1 MSRKV
6 YGIKKANEP
15 VIYDVD
21 KSRELIKCAR
31 DPIYFIRNYVKT
43 QHPIKG
49 FLPFDLYDYQEE
61 MIRSF
66 MTNTKLVVRS
76 GRQTGKTVTVCAY
89 LLWFAMFNENKTVL
103 CVSKDA
109 DAAKVIVNL
118 IQKMYLEVPDFLK
131 CGVADDDWNKHTAKF
146 DNGSMIVSLATSENS
161 GRGRSI
167 SLLYADEI
175 AFVRPAIQEQF
186 WTSIQP
192 TLSTGGSCI
201 ITSTPNG
208 DTDLFSKLWRGAELK
223 ANDFKYIYV
232 PWDAPPGRDEEFKRR
247 EIANIGERKWRQE
260 YECEFITSEG
270 TLVDDLIIKNLKKI
284 LEDKVP
290 IMEIAG
296 EKLWVNINPR
306 RSYIISCDPGTG
318 TGLDNS
324 AIQVVEFPTMVQVLE
339 SATNTLDSAQV
350 YSKIKNIA
358 RYITSFGSD
367 VYFCFEQNGVGEG
380 IAALYTT
387 DEEPIEATLLTST
400 NSKDGKKRLGYVTD
414 IRNKVKFCLRLKKV
428 IESELLKINSVDFLI
443 ELQRFV
449 RDGHTYSAQP
459 GATDDRVMAMIL
471 ILRAV
476 EQMAEYDENAY
487 TICYSFHNEQQDDWN
502 SFHNKKEDDDDYLPL
517 PMFG

>member
-1 MSRKV
+1 MSRRV

-15 VIYDVD
+15 VAYDVD
-21 KSRELIKCAR
+21 KARELAKCAR
-31 DPIYFIRNYVKT
+31 DPIYFIKNYVKT
-43 QHPIKG
+43 QHPILG
-49 FLPFDLYDYQEE
+49 FLPFKLYDYQEE

-66 MTNTKLVVRS
+66 MTNTKLIVRS
-76 GRQTGKTVTVCAY
+76 GRQTGKTVTVCSY
-89 LLWFAMFNENKTVL
+89 LLWFAMFNEHKTVL

-146 DNGSMIVSLATSENS
+146 DNGSMIVSLATSETA

-175 AFVRPAIQEQF
+175 AFVRPAIQELF

-201 ITSTPNG
+201 VTSTPNG
-208 DTDLFSKLWRGAELK
+208 DTDLFSKLWRGAELG

-232 PWDAPPGRDEEFKRR
+232 PWNSPPGRDDEFKRK

-284 LEDKVP
+284 VEDKVP
-290 IMEIAG
+290 VMEIAG

-306 RSYIISCDPGTG
+306 RSYIIACDPGTG

-339 SATNTLDSAQV
+339 SATNTLDSATV

-358 RYITSFGSD
+358 RYITSFGAD
-367 VYFCFEQNGVGEG
+367 VFFCFEQNGVGEG

-387 DEEPIEATLLTST
+387 DEQPIEAVLLTSQT
-400 NSKDGKKRLGYVTD
+400 GKDGKKRLGYVTD

-428 IESELLKINSVDFLI
+428 IESEILKINSVDFLV

-459 GATDDRVMAMIL
+459 GATDDRIMAMIL
-471 ILRAV
+471 VLRAV

-487 TICYSFHNEQQDDWN
+487 TICYSFHNEQQEDWN
-502 SFHNKKEDDDDYLPL
+502 GFHNKPEEEDDLLPL